1 MKRSLTRS
9 GLLRQSTHEELR
21 RPNERSYQSH
31 IGSQQ
36 TSLNIFPPYMRSIAF
51 LLDDS
56 NVHGADLTDPALG
69 NPAVG
74 GTEYS
79 FVSLA
84 HELAS
89 RRIARVILLHRNRA
103 NTYPKTL
110 TVVPI
115 DDYPAGLR
123 RLLNQAEPIDGILVR
138 GHDSLVGAGVI
149 EAIPDRISV
158 IAWTHNHLRSATLS
172 YLARREQIKRV
183 VYVGREQCALA
194 AGGPSHYKSTYIVP
208 GFYVEPRSNGS
219 KERRAVYIGSL
230 VPQKGF
236 HRLARLWP
244 CIRRACPTAELDV
257 IGSSQINY
265 PDQQLGTLGVASLSY
280 EKLILRYLRNDPANY
295 GVVFHG
301 KMGTEKYDVIGRA
314 MVGLPNPTGFT
325 ECCPASVVEMSQCG
339 AAVVAMRQW
348 GMCDTV
354 VDGTTG
360 YLCRDDREYVARVS
374 SLFADPDA
382 ARSMG
387 VAGQRVVK
395 DTFSYAVVCE
405 KWERLLNEV
414 LSSAVPNYAS
424 PAISGRYPLH
434 RLRVANSRLRWPRLH
449 AALGFVDRVR
459 GVFLKRY

>member
-36 TSLNIFPPYMRSIAF
+36 TSLNIFSPYMRSIAF

-56 NVHGADLTDPALG
+56 NVHGADLTDPACG

-74 GTEYS
+74 GTEYA

-84 HELAS
+84 HELAL
-89 RRIARVILLHRNRA
+89 RRLARVTLIHRNRT
-103 NTYPKTL
+103 NSYPKTL
-110 TVVPI
+110 TVVTI
-115 DDYPAGLR
+115 DDYPDGLR
-123 RLLNQAEPIDGILVR
+123 RLLNQAGPIDCMIVR
-138 GHDSLVGAGVI
+138 GHDSMVAAGVI
-149 EAIPDRISV
+149 ESIPDRIPV
-158 IAWTHNHLRSATLS
+158 IAWTHNHLKSTTLS

-257 IGSSQINY
+257 IGSSQINH
-265 PDQQLGTLGVASLSY
+265 PDPQLGALGVAS
-280 EKLILRYLRNDPANY
+280 
-295 GVVFHG
+295 
-301 KMGTEKYDVIGRA
+301 
-314 MVGLPNPTGFT
+314 
-325 ECCPASVVEMSQCG
+325 
-339 AAVVAMRQW
+339 
-348 GMCDTV
+348 
-354 VDGTTG
+354 
-360 YLCRDDREYVARVS
+360 VS
-374 SLFADPDA
+374 
-382 ARSMG
+382 
-387 VAGQRVVK
+387 
-395 DTFSYAVVCE
+395 
-405 KWERLLNEV
+405 
-414 LSSAVPNYAS
+414 
-424 PAISGRYPLH
+424 
-434 RLRVANSRLRWPRLH
+434 
-449 AALGFVDRVR
+449 
-459 GVFLKRY
+459 